1 MTWYDCEKVLPP
13 CDGVY
18 EVMDKDSDRACRR
31 TSPQID
37 LSKYNGLK
45 FSSYGNVS
53 HWRYPVVEN
62 VEKRYGVQK

>member
-18 EVMDKDSDRACRR
+18 ETKDESTDRMWGRLTPYTELR
-31 TSPQID
+31 
-37 LSKYNGLK
+37 KYNGLT
-45 FSSYGNVS
+45 FSGYESVS